1 MLTETSFNLILQL
14 HLNPIHA
21 VVQLRTSMGI
31 LKSGGSKRKN
41 NVATEIPVKLED
53 SNQDK
58 SVGSAKKQVF
68 LSVVSCSRSA
78 AFEMDHTSSGS
89 WC

>member
-1 MLTETSFNLILQL
+1 
-14 HLNPIHA
+14 
-21 VVQLRTSMGI
+21 MGF

-41 NVATEIPVKLED
+41 NVAGEVSVKLDD

-58 SVGSAKKQVF
+58 PVSSSKKQVIFF
-68 LSVVSCSRSA
+68 LPVISFSGTA